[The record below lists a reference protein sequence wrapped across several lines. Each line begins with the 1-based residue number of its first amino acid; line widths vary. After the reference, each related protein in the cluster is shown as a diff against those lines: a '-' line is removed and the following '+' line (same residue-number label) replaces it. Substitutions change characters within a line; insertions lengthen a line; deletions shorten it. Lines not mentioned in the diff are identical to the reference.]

1 MEKPFILKVKETE
14 DKIVENINNSQLP
27 TYVLK
32 TILQNLYNQIEQIE
46 QKEIQEYERQKNME
60 LYKKTKKKEKES
72 EK

>member
-14 DKIVENINNSQLP
+14 DKIVENINDSQLP

-60 LYKKTKKKEKES
+60 LYKNVKKKGKEIEK
-72 EK
+72 